1 MADGGTGSQPE
12 AVAADFGEYCSS
24 LGLDLDCEEDEAI
37 SWLAQEAFDASL
49 PPNWAEYTNEE
60 GRVYYCKH
68 KSRVSTWEHP
78 MDCVYRELVAL
89 VKQIRAALPRGPEA
103 QRVASIRAHLQEV
116 QQRAKQDLQVWSGPY
131 AAEQGQEY
139 YFNEQLNVS
148 TWEPPML
155 EWETQLRIRLSV
167 LCRCLLTRPVH
178 GSAEPAGG
186 AAPMGMDAPMGVD
199 DLADALRLP
208 LGLLRRE
215 TGTGDVPGTP
225 PASQFHTARSAA
237 SSRSGRS
244 GRTKSERSHEHRR
257 SKGDSQVPPPPH
269 GGFQAVD

>member
-12 AVAADFGEYCSS
+12 AVAADFGGYCSS

-37 SWLAQEAFDASL
+37 LWLAQEAFDAPL
-49 PPNWAEYTNEE
+49 PANWAEYTNEE

-68 KSRVSTWEHP
+68 KSSVSTWEHP
-78 MDCVYRELVAL
+78 MDCVYRELVSL
-89 VKQIRAALPRGPEA
+89 VKQIRVELPRGPEA
-103 QRVASIRAHLQEV
+103 RRVASIRAHLQEV
-116 QQRAKQDLQVWSGPY
+116 QQRAKQDLRVWSGPY
-131 AAEQGQEY
+131 VAEQGHEY

-148 TWEPPML
+148 AWEPPML

-167 LCRCLLTRPVH
+167 LCRCLLTQPVAH
-178 GSAEPAGG
+178 GSSVAPGSVPEGAEP
-186 AAPMGMDAPMGVD
+186 VD

-225 PASQFHTARSAA
+225 PSSAFHTARSAA
-237 SSRSGRS
+237 SSRSGRR
-244 GRTKSERSHEHRR
+244 GQR
-257 SKGDSQVPPPPH
+257 SKNREPGTPQPQK
-269 GGFQAVD
+269 GFQPVD